1 MIVKICDICE
11 TKEAKYEYIFPRFSR
26 VEARGGKGQGKL
38 VSFHEIGNIDT
49 HFCEECRIKFAAM
62 FQLLKGGVID

>member
-11 TKEAKYEYIFPRFSR
+11 TEKAKYEYIFPRFSR
-26 VEARGGKGQGKL
+26 IEARGGKGQENL
-38 VSFHEIGNIDT
+38 ITFDTIDNIET

-62 FQLLKGGVID
+62 FQLLKGEL

>member
-11 TKEAKYEYIFPRFSR
+11 TEKAKYEYIFPRFSR
-26 VEARGGKGQGKL
+26 IEARGGKDQEKL
-38 VSFHEIGNIDT
+38 ITFHEIDNIET

-62 FQLLKGGVID
+62 FQLLKGEL